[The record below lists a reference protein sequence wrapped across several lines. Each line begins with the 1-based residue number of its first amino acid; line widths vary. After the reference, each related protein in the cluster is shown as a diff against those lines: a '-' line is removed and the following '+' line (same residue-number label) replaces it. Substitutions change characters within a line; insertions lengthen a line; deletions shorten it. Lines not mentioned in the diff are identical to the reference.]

1 MTPFQGELHVDAD
14 ERWRRAQKA
23 ADDFEPFRRYDPIL
37 VGLAAALV
45 ALINLA
51 IFLGVAGLYV
61 VQYWIAAFVS
71 IGAAFLGGFFITKF
85 RNRSAEKAYV
95 AEYRR
100 LNKADQ
106 KDRLPGAT

>member
-1 MTPFQGELHVDAD
+1 MDAD

-23 ADDFEPFRRYDPIL
+23 ADDFEPFRRHNPVF

-45 ALINLA
+45 ASVSLA

-61 VQYWIAAFVS
+61 VQYWFAVLVS
-71 IGAAFLGGFFITKF
+71 ISAAFLGGFLITKV
-85 RNRSAEKAYV
+85 RNGSAEKAYV

-100 LNKADQ
+100 LNKTTDQ
-106 KDRLPGAT
+106 KDGLPGAAP